1 MQQPVAVVPK
11 RRRRRASTQKYGQSS
26 SDWHTV
32 HSVGAGVGEG
42 VGPGAGA
49 LVGEG
54 VGETVGEGV
63 GETVGEGVGVTV
75 GYKRTSWLS
84 WLCKHHIQFHFQPQ
98 NNLTCA
104 VSRVRRDS
112 GRGPY
117 P

>member
-1 MQQPVAVVPK
+1 V
-11 RRRRRASTQKYGQSS
+11 
-26 SDWHTV
+26 
-32 HSVGAGVGEG
+32 
-42 VGPGAGA
+42 
-49 LVGEG
+49 
-54 VGETVGEGV
+54 
-63 GETVGEGVGVTV
+63 TVGEGVGVTV